1 MRDRTD
7 ALADLLQHG
16 GNLAAARRAF
26 PDAPEPWID
35 LSTGINPIPFPLPSF
50 PPAIWSRLPEAADVA
65 ALEDAAADT
74 YDAADD
80 AALVAVPGTQ
90 SALQILPLL
99 IPARRV
105 AILGFTYG
113 EHARVWSA
121 AGAEIV
127 TVSEP
132 EALADADVGI
142 VVNPNNP
149 DGRLIDPARLATIA
163 ATMAARGG
171 WLIVDEA
178 FADVMEPE
186 ATLIPGR
193 PHGAIVLRSFGKAW
207 GLAGVRLGFVIAD
220 ADLVAAIRAMLG
232 PWAVSGP
239 AIAAGRAA
247 FADPDWL
254 TAARTRLEADALRL
268 DGLLSGAGFA
278 IAGGTPLFRLGSHP
292 RAASRFQTLGRQGIL
307 VRAFSGL
314 SGRLR
319 FGLPADETGWQ
330 RLAGALQNL

>member
-7 ALADLLQHG
+7 ALADLLRHG

-35 LSTGINPIPFPLPSF
+35 LSTGINPVPFALPAF
-50 PPAIWSRLPEAADVA
+50 PPAIWQRLPEAADVA
-65 ALEDAAADT
+65 ALED
-74 YDAADD
+74 DAAHAYGADD
-80 AALVAVPGTQ
+80 PATVVAVPGTQ
-90 SALQILPLL
+90 AALQVLPHL
-99 IPARRV
+99 IHARRV
-105 AILGFTYG
+105 AVLGFTYG

-121 AGAEIV
+121 AGAEVV

-132 EALADADVGI
+132 EALVDADVAV

-149 DGRLIDPARLATIA
+149 DGRLIDPARLAAIA
-163 ATMAARGG
+163 RRMAAHGG

-186 ATLIPGR
+186 ASLIPAR
-193 PHGAIVLRSFGKAW
+193 PPGAIVLRSFGKAW
-207 GLAGVRLGFVIAD
+207 GLAGVRLGFVLGD
-220 ADLVAAIRAMLG
+220 TDLVEAVATGLG

-247 FADPDWL
+247 FADPAWL
-254 TAARTRLEADALRL
+254 AAARLRLEADALRL

-307 VRAFSGL
+307 VRAFSSL

-330 RLAGALQNL
+330 RLAGALKNL

>member
-7 ALADLLQHG
+7 ALADLLRHG

-35 LSTGINPIPFPLPSF
+35 LSTGINPVPFPLPLF
-50 PPAIWSRLPEAADVA
+50 PPAIWSRLPEMADVA
-65 ALEDAAADT
+65 ALEAEAADA
-74 YDAADD
+74 YGAADPTTV
-80 AALVAVPGTQ
+80 VAVPGTQ
-90 SALQILPLL
+90 AALQILPHL

-105 AILGFTYG
+105 AVLGFTYG

-127 TVSEP
+127 TVFDP
-132 EALADADVGI
+132 ESLVDADLAV

-149 DGRLIDPARLATIA
+149 DGRLIDPGRLAAISSH
-163 ATMAARGG
+163 MAARGG
-171 WLIVDEA
+171 WMIVDEA
-178 FADVMEPE
+178 FADVMDDE
-186 ATLIPGR
+186 ASLVPARPPGT
-193 PHGAIVLRSFGKAW
+193 IVLRSFGKAY
-207 GLAGVRLGFVIAD
+207 GLAGVRLGFVLAEPDIA
-220 ADLVAAIRAMLG
+220 AAVRAALG

-247 FADPDWL
+247 FAAPEWL
-254 TAARTRLEADALRL
+254 TAARARLEADALRL
-268 DGLLSGAGFA
+268 DGLLSRAGFA

-319 FGLPADETGWQ
+319 FGLPVDEAAWA
-330 RLAGALQNL
+330 RLAEGLRSL